1 MLNDITVQSAAALGL
16 PTNENG
22 ILAKRPY
29 ISTHGKLKGKPVV
42 AYNTGQMDN
51 NGQWLYSEKLVAN
64 ATLRHEEWIN
74 LEDQIIEAARER
86 LVIIDDL
93 QAAGLTFN
101 TGGLGTIISEWET
114 ASEMTDAEVTMDGES
129 KADKDAQNF
138 GMDGV
143 PIPVIQK
150 PFSIGERMLL
160 ASRQRGSA
168 LDVTQGIEASRA
180 VSRKSESIMFYG
192 ASIGKVKARANDK
205 YDIPGV
211 CTFDHRGIFQI
222 KDWTDDDNVTPEN
235 IFEDILAMVR
245 QAETEERRYGPFTL
259 YIPGVYAYR
268 FRQDFKEYS
277 DKTLMQRVTDEDSI
291 TRVRVSDALK
301 DGDVVLIEM
310 SRDVIDLGIGSDI
323 TTIQW
328 ASGSGW
334 TNHFQVFAA
343 WAPRLKKDYDG
354 HCGIIHGTTV
364 T

>member
-1 MLNDITVQSAAALGL
+1 MLNDITIQSAAALGL

-29 ISTHGKLKGKPVV
+29 ISTHGKLKGQAVV

-51 NGQWLYSEKLVAN
+51 NGQWVYTEKPVTN

-74 LEDQIIEAARER
+74 LEDQIIESARER
-86 LVIIDDL
+86 LVIVDDL
-93 QAAGLTFN
+93 QAAGLTYN

-129 KADKDAQNF
+129 KADKDRQEF

-168 LDVTQGIEASRA
+168 LDVTQGVEAARA
-180 VSRKSESIMFYG
+180 VARKSEYIVFYG
-192 ASIGKVKARANDK
+192 ASIGKVQARSGDK
-205 YDIPGV
+205 YDIPGL
-211 CTFDHRGIFQI
+211 CTFTDRGIFQI
-222 KDWTDDDNVTPEN
+222 RDWSDDTVTPEQ
-235 IFEDILAMVR
+235 IFEDILKMVK

-268 FRQDFKEYS
+268 FREDFKEYS

-291 TRVRVSDALK
+291 TRVRVSDTLN
-301 DGDVVLIEM
+301 DGDVVLVEM
-310 SRDVIDLGIGSDI
+310 SRDVLDLAIGSDI

-343 WAPRLKKDYDG
+343 WAPRLKKDFDG
-354 HCGIIHGTTV
+354 HCGIIHGTT
-364 T
+364 TT